1 LDFIPTIVQQIADNV
16 TSTLLPAAAQNLVQ
30 TVDSTQSTTTALIGT
45 TIATV
50 GGLIGKHLYDGKKRS
65 EVVTTASDIDKMQMA
80 ELADNYNDFSQFA
93 GMMEDF
99 MRLIVTNPDS
109 KLSDILNMVVDD
121 VTKQTMGMKL
131 VEFFQNI
138 QKYNQE
144 YYKNTAFKPNAMT
157 YSSNNPLKQVRALV
171 KDMSTPSNG

>member
-1 LDFIPTIVQQIADNV
+1 MDFLPTIIQQIAQNV
-16 TSTLLPAAAQNLVQ
+16 TSTLLPQAQNLIQ
-30 TVDSTQSTTTALIGT
+30 TVDSTATTTNALIGT

-50 GGLIGKHLYDGKKRS
+50 GGLVTKHLYDSNKRK
-65 EVVTTASDIDKMQMA
+65 EVVTTASDIDKMQMS

-93 GMMEDF
+93 AMMEDF
-99 MRLIVTNPDS
+99 MRLIVTNPDA

-144 YYKNTAFKPNAMT
+144 YYKNTAFKPNSMT
-157 YSSNNPLKQVRALV
+157 YSSSNPLKQVRALV
-171 KDMSTPSNG
+171 KDMSTPSPT